1 MSRNRDSQQ
10 SQRTVAELL
19 AQHGGSVESG
29 SRRRHRRRAD
39 DDGDDG
45 APAEADIATTA
56 PQAIIER
63 IRSETGDT
71 GGEDRNGHPHPTPRH
86 ESANGSSAPPPPAGG
101 TAPPEGGRH
110 GTIDSRPN
118 HVEPAE
124 PRHAGQPQHPPRPAQ
139 APRSADASHPPATSQ
154 FPAGPAAP
162 SPPPPRQ
169 AHPGSGYSQSV
180 QQHRRQLDGGTAGAD
195 AEPRRG
201 QHPAQGEDLAQAWG
215 EDAYPDPWQAATTV
229 RTGPSREADTDEFA
243 PVSGEDPGRQ
253 PGVGPQDGLAPAV
266 SGGDIADQDAGELP
280 AHEDDVHQAGIA
292 VEEPDV
298 DVDAPAYAPDDD
310 GTGVASD
317 GWFAD
322 ADLRGADR
330 YADDSE
336 YADAYPDEYD
346 DEFEERSPVKQ
357 WLVMAGQLVLGV
369 LGGAVV
375 WLSFNWLWM
384 RTPAAALIAALAVI
398 VGLVWLVRKI
408 RRAED
413 MQTTVLAV
421 LVGLMVTVSPA
432 AMLLLSR

>member
-63 IRSETGDT
+63 IRSETGGT
-71 GGEDRNGHPHPTPRH
+71 EGEGRNGHPHATPRH
-86 ESANGSSAPPPPAGG
+86 ESVNGSGGPPPPGGG
-101 TAPPEGGRH
+101 TAPSEGARH
-110 GTIDSRPN
+110 GTADSRPN
-118 HVEPAE
+118 HVDPAE
-124 PRHAGQPQHPPRPAQ
+124 PRHAGQPQQPPRPAQ
-139 APRSADASHPPATSQ
+139 APRSA
-154 FPAGPAAP
+154 AP
-162 SPPPPRQ
+162 YPPPPRQ

-180 QQHRRQLDGGTAGAD
+180 QQHRRQLDGEPAAGTDAD
-195 AEPRRG
+195 PRGG
-201 QHPAQGEDLAQAWG
+201 QHPAQDEDLAQAWG
-215 EDAYPDPWQAATTV
+215 GDAYPDPWQAATTV
-229 RTGPSREADTDEFA
+229 RTEPSREADTDEFA
-243 PVSGEDPGRQ
+243 RIAGEAPGRQ
-253 PGVGPQDGLAPAV
+253 PGVGPQADVAPGG
-266 SGGDIADQDAGELP
+266 SGDVADQNAGELP
-280 AHEDDVHQAGIA
+280 GHEEDVHQAGIA

-298 DVDAPAYAPDDD
+298 DVDAPAYAPDYD
-310 GTGVASD
+310 GTGVAGD
-317 GWFAD
+317 GSYAD
-322 ADLRGADR
+322 ADLLGGDGDAG
-330 YADDSE
+330 DSE
-336 YADAYPDEYD
+336 YADAYPDGEL
-346 DEFEERSPVKQ
+346 EERSPVRQ

-369 LGGAVV
+369 LGGAAV
-375 WLSFNWLWM
+375 WLSFNWLWIQ
-384 RTPAAALIAALAVI
+384 TPAAALIAALAVI